1 MYPNAVSTRLSI
13 VRGLNRPFAEIRQ
26 IGQLDERASRAIF
39 GKDLRQSG
47 AVRNEDQL
55 THRIIIGRYKKER
68 VMMNRRVIGY
78 LVDLCAGAR
87 VVKCFGFRWVNL
99 TFGHLLFPRNLG

>member
-1 MYPNAVSTRLSI
+1 MYPDAVSTRLSI
-13 VRGLNRPFAEIRQ
+13 VRGLNRSFAEIRQ

-68 VMMNRRVIGY
+68 VIGY